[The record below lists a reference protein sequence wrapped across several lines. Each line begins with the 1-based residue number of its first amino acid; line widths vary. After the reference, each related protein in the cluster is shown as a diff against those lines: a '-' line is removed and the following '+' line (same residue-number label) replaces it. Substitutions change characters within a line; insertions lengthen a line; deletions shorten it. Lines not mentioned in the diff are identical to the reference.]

1 MSAWRDN
8 ETGTKWDKLGFTSHK
23 GSQTVPMI
31 PKPPLTEESSGRQ
44 GEERTTHKSFSPF
57 PRKPMGRARPKKAW
71 TEEKENLHSTSTPQN
86 TIINKQKRKK
96 LLLTSQ
102 PDSNK
107 DAISVLL
114 RFAPQKT
121 RSLLLLL
128 LLLLY
133 QLPISPQYRALQA
146 LTWKCAIGAAAA
158 AAHRRDNKSRERK
171 RTPAVKLSLA
181 EDDKLHIGPMD
192 ADKNHWSLGFRP
204 PREDT
209 DRWTKRPTEGF
220 NQKFSPPGPPRPSSS
235 VPAGIYLFAAMA
247 KCASTTTVCLCRRS

>member
-1 MSAWRDN
+1 
-8 ETGTKWDKLGFTSHK
+8 
-23 GSQTVPMI
+23 V
-31 PKPPLTEESSGRQ
+31 
-44 GEERTTHKSFSPF
+44 
-57 PRKPMGRARPKKAW
+57 
-71 TEEKENLHSTSTPQN
+71 
-86 TIINKQKRKK
+86 
-96 LLLTSQ
+96 LTSQ

-128 LLLLY
+128 LLLY
-133 QLPISPQYRALQA
+133 PLPISPQYRALQA

-171 RTPAVKLSLA
+171 RTPALKLSLA

-192 ADKNHWSLGFRP
+192 ADKKHWSLGFRP

-209 DRWTKRPTEGF
+209 DRWTKRPTAGF
-220 NQKFSPPGPPRPSSS
+220 NQKFLVPPAPLALFPRPCGNISLCSDGKMRVDDNCLSLSTLAVAPLFQRFWEFIFFCSWARSMIIVLHYLYLSSFFK
-235 VPAGIYLFAAMA
+235 LQAAA
-247 KCASTTTVCLCRRS
+247 KHSKLQFLLNEAFQSGKRESILLLIKPSFS

>member
-1 MSAWRDN
+1 
-8 ETGTKWDKLGFTSHK
+8 
-23 GSQTVPMI
+23 
-31 PKPPLTEESSGRQ
+31 
-44 GEERTTHKSFSPF
+44 
-57 PRKPMGRARPKKAW
+57 
-71 TEEKENLHSTSTPQN
+71 
-86 TIINKQKRKK
+86 
-96 LLLTSQ
+96 LLTSQ

-209 DRWTKRPTEGF
+209 DRWTKRPTAGF
-220 NQKFSPPGPPRPSSS
+220 NQKFSPPRPPRPSSS